1 MGKIFLCY
9 GILLISVLQV
19 FGQNDTE
26 KKIKEVMNLQQEAW
40 NKGDIPAFMEAYWKS
55 DSLLFVGSQ
64 GPVYGWQ
71 GAFDRYL
78 KTYPDQAS
86 MGKLKFDLLQVNPLS
101 EDYYFVLGKWHLTR
115 KKGNIGGTFTLLF
128 KRIAAKWLIISD
140 HTSQGQ

>member
-1 MGKIFLCY
+1 MKTIFLCCS
-9 GILLISVLQV
+9 ILLMGVLQV
-19 FGQNDTE
+19 YGQNNAE
-26 KKIKEVMNLQQEAW
+26 KDIRGAMSLQQEAW
-40 NKGDIPAFMEAYWKS
+40 NKGDVAAFMEVYWKS

-71 GAFDRYL
+71 AAFDRYL

-115 KKGNIGGTFTLLF
+115 KKGDIGGTFTLLF
-128 KRIAAKWLIISD
+128 KKIADKWVIISD
-140 HTSQGQ
+140 HTSQS